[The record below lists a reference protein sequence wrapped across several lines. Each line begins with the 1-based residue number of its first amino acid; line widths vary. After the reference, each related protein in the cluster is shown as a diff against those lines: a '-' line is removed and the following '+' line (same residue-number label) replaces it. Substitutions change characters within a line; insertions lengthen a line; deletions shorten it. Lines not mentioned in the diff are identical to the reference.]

1 MVYVDSLNSY
11 KSSLPEWKYGRSCHL
26 FADSEE
32 ELLEFAR
39 KIGLEPGY
47 IQRTSLV
54 HFDLTAGK
62 RVVAVRNGAEEA
74 DSAFVK
80 SRLKNVPKRRDS
92 KQN

>member
-1 MVYVDSLNSY
+1 MVV
-11 KSSLPEWKYGRSCHL
+11 HVI
-26 FADSEE
+26 F
-32 ELLEFAR
+32 LL
-39 KIGLEPGY
+39 